1 MFDLYL
7 FFLAIDRRMRT
18 GTRSDSKWA
27 LRFFIFSFFF
37 LHVHLKKWPISNLV
51 ISYVGVQFVGIR
63 FEETGAPSLIP
74 DWIFFSFVVVVFFFA
89 SFIDKRVHSFMWRS
103 MPGLIVCALWV
114 LFCFLSFFLSFFFA
128 FVLFFC
134 FLFVA
139 ACLLLIPFLPSNV
152 IGFACKVLGRGGRE
166 DYETKYKRR
175 DGRMG
180 GASDMVYTIG
190 LLWQALIGPDWHHS
204 SLGEYGH
211 NSRTLFLHL
220 ALPESMFQNFN
231 NKKETS
237 NIRNTGNPGRGRLEV
252 ESSDAVSAN
261 ARWPIMTSFETARPP
276 AVTSWRTNERS
287 G

>member
-37 LHVHLKKWPISNLV
+37 ACSSKKMACQQSRHIIRWRPIRWNPLRRNRRTKSDSGLN
-51 ISYVGVQFVGIR
+51 
-63 FEETGAPSLIP
+63 
-74 DWIFFSFVVVVFFFA
+74 FFFLLWLLLFFA